1 MRVLIIS
8 FVSLKL
14 AEWSNTGISN
24 LAGVIAAMA
33 GIAMAFTSLPYVRER
48 FFNVFYNMHHL
59 YLVFFLF
66 YAWHIGW
73 SHMGQSMGPIF
84 LFFVDRFLRMV
95 QSWGEV
101 RGVSAQVLPSGV
113 VELKIPK
120 QQGN

>member
-1 MRVLIIS
+1 MQ
-8 FVSLKL
+8 L

-24 LAGVIAAMA
+24 LAGVISGVA
-33 GIAMAFTSLPYVRER
+33 GIIMALTSLPYVRER

-59 YLVFFLF
+59 YLVFFVF

-73 SHMGQSMGPIF
+73 THTGQSMGTIF

-95 QSWGEV
+95 QSRGEV
-101 RGVSAQVLPSGV
+101 QGVSARVLPSGV
-113 VELKIPK
+113 VELNIPK

>member
-1 MRVLIIS
+1 MFRFVL
-8 FVSLKL
+8 LQL

-24 LAGVIAAMA
+24 LAGVISGVA
-33 GIAMAFTSLPYVRER
+33 GIIMALTSLPYVRER

-59 YLVFFLF
+59 YLVFFVF

-73 SHMGQSMGPIF
+73 THTGQSMGTIF

-95 QSWGEV
+95 QSRGEV
-101 RGVSAQVLPSGV
+101 QGVSARVLPSGV
-113 VELKIPK
+113 VELNIPK